1 MEVGL
6 LLVGAAAGVAL
17 VELVVRRTDVGAAI
31 VLGLVLFGMVF
42 PEVDLTIVVGP
53 VNIGPRDLLFVLL
66 LTAAVARLLRLREL
80 TTAQRLLLFLGILV
94 VWSVMR
100 GAEPHGV
107 PAAINEGRKSLRFVA
122 TALYFSTLEPE
133 RGLLHRIGRIWLI
146 TAAALCALALVRW
159 LGNAAGLTGGL
170 FGSGGT
176 IRVIDSDETLIV
188 AQGALL
194 AFPLL
199 ADRSRGLLRY
209 LAPVL
214 LVFVVLLQHRTVWIV
229 AAAGSV
235 YLLYRERSVAKR
247 ILTGLFAAVLLLG
260 GLVFTVFGDDDD
272 FSEQLASSAQSTGT
286 FEWRVDGWVALISD
300 AREEGGAMELSVG
313 RPFGTGWERVMPNGN
328 TTDVSPHNYYVEV
341 FLRVGFA
348 GVVAF
353 ILLHALVLRGTAAV
367 SRFQAPSGELLNV
380 HALHTAVAVQ
390 LIYYLT
396 YSPDMAQAMLFGIG
410 CAVAGSYL
418 HTRPAPTPAR
428 TTVRR

>member
-1 MEVGL
+1 ML
-6 LLVGAAAGVAL
+6 LAGAAAGVAL

-31 VLGLVLFGMVF
+31 VLGLVLFGVAF
-42 PEVDLTIVVGP
+42 PEVSLTIVVGP
-53 VNIGPRDLLFVLL
+53 VNIGPKDLLFVLL
-66 LTAAVARLLRLREL
+66 LTAAIARLLRLREL

-94 VWSVMR
+94 IWAVIR
-100 GAEPHGV
+100 GAGPHGV

-133 RGLLHRIGRIWLI
+133 RGLLRRLGRIWLI

-159 LGNAAGLTGGL
+159 LGNAAGVTGGL

-176 IRVIDSDETLIV
+176 MRVINSDQTLIV

-209 LAPVL
+209 LAPGL
-214 LVFVVLLQHRTVWIV
+214 LVFVVLLQHRTVWMV
-229 AAAGSV
+229 AAAGTV

-247 ILTGLFAAVLLLG
+247 LLAGLFAAVLVFG
-260 GLVFTVFGDDDD
+260 GLVFTVFGDDDEV
-272 FSEQLASSAQSTGT
+272 SQQLAESAQSTGT
-286 FEWRVDGWVALISD
+286 FEWRVDGWVALLSD
-300 AREEGGAMELSVG
+300 ARDEGGVEELMLG
-313 RPFGTGWERVMPNGN
+313 RPFGTGWARRGSSVE
-328 TTDVSPHNYYVEV
+328 VSPHNYYIEA

-353 ILLHALVLRGTAAV
+353 IVLYAVVLRGTAVA
-367 SRFQAPSGELLNV
+367 SRFPTFSSELLSAN
-380 HALHTAVAVQ
+380 ALHTAVAVQ

-396 YSPDMAQAMLFGIG
+396 YAPDMEQAMLFGIG
-410 CAVAGSYL
+410 CAVAGSYA
-418 HTRPAPTPAR
+418 HARPAPAPDR
-428 TTVRR
+428 TAVRR